1 MLRAWASAPTAG
13 STTASCHEILC
24 FQGNL
29 GIPQLGEAELEWDE
43 MLTAGTLQL
52 LSAGNAL
59 LFPSC
64 LAPA

>member
-13 STTASCHEILC
+13 NTTASCHEILC
-24 FQGNL
+24 FQGNS

-64 LAPA
+64 LASA